1 MKPLD
6 STNRLRRLSVER
18 ALSHEWGSSDRD
30 GQIIMS
36 HGFAFADHNRPKL
49 QRIDSQHASTG
60 KLRRG
65 NLTGGFMNYLKATDR
80 IPANW

>member
-18 ALSHEWGSSDRD
+18 ALSQEWGSSDRD
-30 GQIIMS
+30 GQLIMS

-49 QRIDSQHASTG
+49 QRIDSQHTSTG

-65 NLTGGFMNYLKATDR
+65 NLTAALHELPKGTDR

>member
-1 MKPLD
+1 
-6 STNRLRRLSVER
+6 
-18 ALSHEWGSSDRD
+18 
-30 GQIIMS
+30 
-36 HGFAFADHNRPKL
+36 L

-65 NLTGGFMNYLKATDR
+65 NLTAALHELPKGTDR